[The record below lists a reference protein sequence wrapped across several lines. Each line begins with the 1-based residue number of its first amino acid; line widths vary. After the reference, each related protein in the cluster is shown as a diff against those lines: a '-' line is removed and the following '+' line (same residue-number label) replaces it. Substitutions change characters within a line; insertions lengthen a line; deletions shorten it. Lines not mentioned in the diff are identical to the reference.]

1 MLLHLCAGVYLP
13 LLWDSSF
20 CWHTPIALA
29 YTRGH
34 FSALVSMASSQTSE
48 AGVWS
53 NRSCYS
59 HVTYLPLV
67 DSEGRMLPIHF
78 LTEQEVEPISS
89 LQLDKTNSHSS
100 SSSFSLSLSLSLS
113 LHSWVV
119 RSVSLV
125 STVTVT
131 SLGLAHWQQFKRS
144 QNSSNLPYLFNS
156 LTSGWTA
163 FAEWTND
170 VRWLHALTILIA
182 RSKSRFFS
190 FCPSMFPPSPNTIP
204 QCHS

>member
-1 MLLHLCAGVYLP
+1 MLLHLFLCAGVYLP

-34 FSALVSMASSQTSE
+34 FSALVSMASSQISE

-53 NRSCYS
+53 NRSCDS

-89 LQLDKTNSHSS
+89 YMQLTMQRVKSFSHSLFLPPS
-100 SSSFSLSLSLSLS
+100 LPPLSLSPRAPLPPSLS
-113 LHSWVV
+113 THSWVV
-119 RSVSLV
+119 RSVFLV

-131 SLGLAHWQQFKRS
+131 SLGLAH
-144 QNSSNLPYLFNS
+144 
-156 LTSGWTA
+156 
-163 FAEWTND
+163 
-170 VRWLHALTILIA
+170 
-182 RSKSRFFS
+182 
-190 FCPSMFPPSPNTIP
+190 
-204 QCHS
+204 